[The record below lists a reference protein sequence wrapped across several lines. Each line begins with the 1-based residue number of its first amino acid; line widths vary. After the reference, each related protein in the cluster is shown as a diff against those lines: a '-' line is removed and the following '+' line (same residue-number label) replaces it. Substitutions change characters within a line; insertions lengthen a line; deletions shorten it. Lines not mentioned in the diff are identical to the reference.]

1 MAASKFLAVDFGA
14 SSGRAIIGKI
24 TPQRIILEE
33 IHRFNNQPVNLLG
46 SLYWDFPY
54 LFNELK
60 KGISQA
66 VKNGH
71 DEIQGIGIDSW
82 GVDFGLLT
90 RDNQLLGNPFAYR
103 DARTDGMMEKAFLQM
118 PANEIYA
125 LTGIQ
130 FLQLNSIFQLF
141 SMVDSK
147 NCLLDLADSLLFMPD
162 LFNFFLTG
170 EKTSEYTIASTSQLL
185 NANTREWEPQIFDR
199 LKLPL
204 NLFQPIIEPATF
216 IGKLLPAV
224 TEELNIAPLDV
235 IAAASH
241 DTASAVIAV
250 PVQTSADWAYLSSGT
265 WSLLG
270 MEIEQPIITPESL
283 RHNFTNEGGVDNSI
297 RFLRNTMG
305 LWLLQRCMA
314 QWSESGEAIDYS
326 QLADLVSSAQPFQ
339 SLINPDDITFLN
351 PPDMAAAIQEFCRQH
366 KQPIPTTKGE
376 IIRCILE
383 SLALKYRY
391 ICDLMNDLRPAPLK
405 RLHIVGGGSQN
416 ELLNQFT
423 ANATGLEVIAGPS
436 EATALGN
443 IIVQA
448 IATRELSS
456 IKEGREL
463 IAQSFQ
469 LNHFQQTERDCWEQ
483 AYQRAKPL
491 FFT

>member
-1 MAASKFLAVDFGA
+1 
-14 SSGRAIIGKI
+14 
-24 TPQRIILEE
+24 
-33 IHRFNNQPVNLLG
+33 
-46 SLYWDFPY
+46 
-54 LFNELK
+54 
-60 KGISQA
+60 
-66 VKNGH
+66 
-71 DEIQGIGIDSW
+71 
-82 GVDFGLLT
+82 
-90 RDNQLLGNPFAYR
+90 
-103 DARTDGMMEKAFLQM
+103 
-118 PANEIYA
+118 
-125 LTGIQ
+125 
-130 FLQLNSIFQLF
+130 
-141 SMVDSK
+141 
-147 NCLLDLADSLLFMPD
+147 
-162 LFNFFLTG
+162 
-170 EKTSEYTIASTSQLL
+170 
-185 NANTREWEPQIFDR
+185 
-199 LKLPL
+199 
-204 NLFQPIIEPATF
+204 QPIIEPATF

-283 RHNFTNEGGVDNSI
+283 RHNFTNEGGVNNSI

-391 ICDLMNDLRPAPLK
+391 ICDLMNELRPAPLK

-443 IIVQA
+443 IMVQA

-456 IKEGREL
+456 IQEGREL

-469 LNHFQQTERDCWEQ
+469 LNHFQPTERDCWEQ

-491 FFT
+491 FIT